1 MNSYRSFSNDPQ
13 GAAIANAESY
23 TETFALTETLRTI
36 YNATEVVANTST
48 PIDLSVNA
56 ARWVYQTLL
65 VTAIQ
70 VAGFQ
75 GPDVANTSSSAV
87 DSTDVDFDTNAA
99 FEAILSEA
107 QKAFHV
113 YALTFIYFFVSIGA
127 VVILCTLIAALSKK
141 TKRPVHWIRLAASG
155 FVGLSLALLAVIAVT
170 SGWNS
175 KSQ

>member
-1 MNSYRSFSNDPQ
+1 LQ

-36 YNATEVVANTST
+36 YNATEVVANIST
-48 PIDLSVNA
+48 PVDLSVNA

-65 VTAIQ
+65 VTTIQ

-75 GPDVANTSSSAV
+75 GPEEADSSSNA
-87 DSTDVDFDTNAA
+87 TDTTNIDFDTNAA
-99 FEAILSEA
+99 FEAISSEA

-127 VVILCTLIAALSKK
+127 VVMLCTLIAALSKK
-141 TKRPVHWIRLAASG
+141 SKQPVHWLRLAASG